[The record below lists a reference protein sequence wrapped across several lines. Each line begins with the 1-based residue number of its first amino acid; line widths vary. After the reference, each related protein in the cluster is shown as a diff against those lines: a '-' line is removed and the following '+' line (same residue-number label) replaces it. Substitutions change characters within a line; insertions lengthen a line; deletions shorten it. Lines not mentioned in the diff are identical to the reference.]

1 MLGFR
6 HGYPEGE
13 PGGVGAFDTVGPTR
27 AGVDPPGCRSP
38 VALGKCQRV
47 TNCRVD
53 MPFLKRGTFSGL
65 LIRTFALLGAVV
77 AVLTPLASHAFDAR
91 KVEPSV
97 YKIYTFIPE
106 KDEQYSVSSGSGFLV
121 SGHRHVVT
129 NFHVV
134 DGGARFYIA
143 FLKGGE
149 AKLVEARRVDS
160 RPNVDLAVL
169 EAREDLPGQPLTLG
183 EYEPDKL
190 ADVVAIG
197 FPGAANLNKELVPG
211 AEAHGVPLTDLEAT
225 ATTGV
230 VSRMTFTHLKV
241 SDRQTLSVSTVQHNA
256 AINPGNSGG
265 PLFDACGV
273 VVGVNT
279 LQGLNSQG
287 LFFSAHAGELGR
299 YLRDVGISFDS
310 TTRPCTASAFG
321 SAFIP
326 IAIGLSAV
334 LALAAAVLIMLR
346 GDRAMSWLAAF
357 KTWSA
362 WKSGATGSETALG
375 ASASQASAQRWV
387 LALRPANGGSTIR
400 LDPSGR
406 PVTIGRGPGAE
417 IVVESDT
424 VSKVHARLAVDRT
437 RQCIRVTDLNSSNGT
452 FLNGARIEE
461 GDAPLGATVRL
472 GALELVVVRDTSVMG
487 TPVSTSRATGWM
499 LSGFDPSGRAVQ
511 FELRPQNASGT
522 SNGEPTTW
530 SFGRAPDRATF
541 VIDDASVS
549 ALHAEI
555 AYSPGKTLVLR
566 DLGSMNGTRLDGQS
580 IGTTAVAL
588 RDTGHEIAFGL
599 ATLRLS
605 RLNA

>member
-1 MLGFR
+1 
-6 HGYPEGE
+6 
-13 PGGVGAFDTVGPTR
+13 
-27 AGVDPPGCRSP
+27 
-38 VALGKCQRV
+38 V
-47 TNCRVD
+47 TNYRVD

-77 AVLTPLASHAFDAR
+77 SVLAPLASHAFDAR
-91 KVEPSV
+91 KVERSV

-106 KDEQYSVSSGSGFLV
+106 KNEQYSVSSGSGFLV
-121 SGHRHVVT
+121 SGHRYVVT

-149 AKLVEARRVDS
+149 SKLVEARLVDS
-160 RPNVDLAVL
+160 RANVDLAVL
-169 EAREDLPGQPLTLG
+169 ETREDLPGTPLTLG
-183 EYEPDKL
+183 EYEPEKL
-190 ADVVAIG
+190 ADVIAIG

-211 AEAHGVPLTDLEAT
+211 AEAHGVPLTDLEST

-287 LFFSAHAGELGR
+287 LFFSAHAAELGR

-321 SAFIP
+321 SAVIP
-326 IAIGLSAV
+326 IAIGLTAI
-334 LALAAAVLIMLR
+334 LALAAAALIMLR
-346 GDRAMSWLAAF
+346 RDRAP
-357 KTWSA
+357 A
-362 WKSGATGSETALG
+362 WISTGRAPKSGTTANEKTLG
-375 ASASQASAQRWV
+375 APASQASAQRLV
-387 LALRPANGGSTIR
+387 LALRPTNGGSTLR
-400 LDPSGR
+400 LDPNGR
-406 PVTIGRGPGAE
+406 PTTIGRGPGAE

-437 RQCIRVTDLNSSNGT
+437 RQCIRVTDLKSSNGT
-452 FLNGARIEE
+452 YLNGARIEE
-461 GDAPLGATVRL
+461 GDAPLGAIIRL
-472 GALELVVVRDTSVMG
+472 GTLELAVVRDSSVMS

-499 LSGFDPSGRAVQ
+499 LSGFDPSGRAIQ
-511 FELRPQNASGT
+511 FEMRPRNT
-522 SNGEPTTW
+522 SNSGQAGPMTW
-530 SFGRAPDRATF
+530 TFGRAPDRATF
-541 VIDDASVS
+541 VIDDTSVS
-549 ALHAEI
+549 ALHAEMT
-555 AYSPGKTLVLR
+555 YNPGEALMLR
-566 DLGSMNGTRLDGQS
+566 DLGSMNGTRLDGQNIS
-580 IGTTAVAL
+580 VTGVAL
-588 RDTGHEIAFGL
+588 QDTGHEIAFGL

-605 RLNA
+605 RLKA

>member
-1 MLGFR
+1 
-6 HGYPEGE
+6 
-13 PGGVGAFDTVGPTR
+13 
-27 AGVDPPGCRSP
+27 
-38 VALGKCQRV
+38 
-47 TNCRVD
+47 

-77 AVLTPLASHAFDAR
+77 SVLAPLASHAFDAR

-121 SGHRHVVT
+121 SGHRYVVT

-169 EAREDLPGQPLTLG
+169 EAREDLPGTPLTLG

-190 ADVVAIG
+190 ADVIAIG

-287 LFFSAHAGELGR
+287 LFFSAHAAELGR

-321 SAFIP
+321 STFIP

-334 LALAAAVLIMLR
+334 LALTAALIMLR
-346 GDRAMSWLAAF
+346 RDRALTWLANIR
-357 KTWSA
+357 A
-362 WKSGATGSETALG
+362 WGVSKSGTIGDSKAIDAPI
-375 ASASQASAQRWV
+375 AHASAQRWI
-387 LALRPANGGSTIR
+387 LGLRPTEGGPTIK

-406 PVTIGRGPGAE
+406 PATIGRGPGAE

-452 FLNGARIEE
+452 YLNGARIEE

-472 GALELVVVRDTSVMG
+472 GALELAVVRDTSIMS

-511 FELRPQNASGT
+511 FELRPQNASRTG
-522 SNGEPTTW
+522 NGVSTTW

-555 AYSPGKTLVLR
+555 VYSPGKALVLR
-566 DLGSMNGTRLDGQS
+566 DLGSMNGTLLDGQN
-580 IGTTAVAL
+580 IGTTTVAL

-605 RLNA
+605 RLTA